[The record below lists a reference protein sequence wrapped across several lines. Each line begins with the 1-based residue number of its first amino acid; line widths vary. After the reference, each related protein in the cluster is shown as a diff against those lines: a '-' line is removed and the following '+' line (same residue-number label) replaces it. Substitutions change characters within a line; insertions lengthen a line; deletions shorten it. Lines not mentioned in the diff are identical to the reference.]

1 MSIWVYLTAIAKKT
15 FGAGTSEGIK
25 SILTDAPIEAGL
37 GITFI
42 HLILA
47 VGASEARAAGA

>member
-1 MSIWVYLTAIAKKT
+1 MSIWVYLTAVAEKT

-42 HLILA
+42 DLILA
-47 VGASEARAAGA
+47 VGTSEARAAGA

>member
-1 MSIWVYLTAIAKKT
+1 MYLTAVAEKT
-15 FGAGTSEGIK
+15 FGAGTSEGFE

-37 GITFI
+37 GITLI

-47 VGASEARAAGA
+47 VGTSEARTAGA